1 MTESLDGNTLAEM
14 LFAALSKRV
23 GTATVRAI
31 IARGEAEQ
39 LAGRQGITVSNPEAG
54 WSMAVAE
61 SGLSFQFGEWGPVL
75 VEVTDAATIVNS
87 IDAAPSSN

>member
-1 MTESLDGNTLAEM
+1 MNESLNGNTLAEM
-14 LFAALSKRV
+14 LFDALSKQV

-31 IARGEAEQ
+31 IARGEKEQ
-39 LAGRQGITVSNPEAG
+39 LAGHLGATVSDVEDG

-75 VEVTDAATIVNS
+75 VELEDAGEILTRIEATPTTN
-87 IDAAPSSN
+87 